1 MGKIKNA
8 VTLDNGAIPKSL
20 AHRQALLR
28 QHYDELMHK
37 QASIAST
44 ASAVKDLSVAAT
56 TAVIRSPVVSAATTI
71 RGARNIVN
79 GFKDFGKAVI
89 QEIDRQERDAK

>member
-1 MGKIKNA
+1 MKNS
-8 VTLDNGAIPKSL
+8 VTLDDGSL
-20 AHRQALLR
+20 PTQAQIR
-28 QHYDELMHK
+28 RKYDELMHK
-37 QASIAST
+37 QASIADT

-79 GFKDFGKAVI
+79 GFKDFGKAVLA
-89 QEIDRQERDAK
+89 EIDRQERDAK